1 MPPKPCAARRLETGR
16 ENDVDLL
23 VVFGLIAWIVASM
36 RKKNKAPSRKRKKD
50 LTAQEVTRKAQQ
62 LCEEAQS
69 RMAGKQ
75 QKAFMR
81 EHEPLAEGESH
92 AAPNAAE
99 YMGSLH
105 ETSTEGEDLCD
116 PELEHSRPSPD
127 APDSVYAG
135 EIGRE
140 PMLDFSA
147 KGLYQGIVMSEILAR
162 PSRRAR
168 RGV

>member
-1 MPPKPCAARRLETGR
+1 M
-16 ENDVDLL
+16 DVL

-36 RKKNKAPSRKRKKD
+36 RKKNKAPSRKRKKA
-50 LTAQEVTRKAQQ
+50 LTAQEVTQKAQQ

-69 RMAGKQ
+69 RMEGKQ

-92 AAPNAAE
+92 AVPNATSTE

-105 ETSTEGEDLCD
+105 ETSAEGEDDCD
-116 PELEHSRPSPD
+116 PELEHRRFV
-127 APDSVYAG
+127 APPEDSVYAE

-147 KGLYQGIVMSEILAR
+147 KGLYQGVVMSEILTR
-162 PSRRAR
+162 PSRRVR

>member
-1 MPPKPCAARRLETGR
+1 M
-16 ENDVDLL
+16 DVL
-23 VVFGLIAWIVASM
+23 VVLGLIVWFLTSM
-36 RKKNKAPSRKRKKD
+36 KKKTKGPAPKRKKT
-50 LTAQEVTRKAQQ
+50 LTAQEVNQKAQK

-69 RMAGKQ
+69 RMAGKP
-75 QKAFMR
+75 QKAFMQ
-81 EHEPLAEGESH
+81 EHEPLVEGESH
-92 AAPNAAE
+92 AVPDTEGRQME

-116 PELEHSRPSPD
+116 PELEHSRPSPEE
-127 APDSVYAG
+127 PESVCAG

-168 RGV
+168 GGV

>member
-1 MPPKPCAARRLETGR
+1 M
-16 ENDVDLL
+16 DVL
-23 VVFGLIAWIVASM
+23 VVFGLIAWLVASM
-36 RKKNKAPSRKRKKD
+36 KKKNKAPSRKRKNE
-50 LTAQEVTRKAQQ
+50 LTAQEVTQKAQQ

-69 RMAGKQ
+69 RMAGKR
-75 QKAFMR
+75 QKAFMQ

-92 AAPNAAE
+92 AVPNTASLRTE

-105 ETSTEGEDLCD
+105 QTSTEGEDFCD

-127 APDSVYAG
+127 APDSVYAE

-147 KGLYQGIVMSEILAR
+147 KGLYQGVVMSEILTR
-162 PSRRAR
+162 PSRRVR

>member
-1 MPPKPCAARRLETGR
+1 M
-16 ENDVDLL
+16 DVL

-36 RKKNKAPSRKRKKD
+36 RKKNKAPSSKRKKA
-50 LTAQEVTRKAQQ
+50 LTAQEVTQKAQQ

-75 QKAFMR
+75 QKAFMQ
-81 EHEPLAEGESH
+81 EHEPLVEGDSH
-92 AAPNAAE
+92 AVPNATGTE

-105 ETSTEGEDLCD
+105 ETSTEGEDYCD
-116 PELEHSRPSPD
+116 PELEHRRFVAPSE
-127 APDSVYAG
+127 DSVYAE

-147 KGLYQGIVMSEILAR
+147 KGLYQGVVMSEILTR
-162 PSRRAR
+162 PSRRVR

>member
-1 MPPKPCAARRLETGR
+1 M
-16 ENDVDLL
+16 DVL
-23 VVFGLIAWIVASM
+23 VVFGLIAWLVASM
-36 RKKNKAPSRKRKKD
+36 KKKSKAPSRKRKKE

-75 QKAFMR
+75 QKAFMQ
-81 EHEPLAEGESH
+81 EHEPLGEGESH
-92 AAPNAAE
+92 AVPNATSTE

-105 ETSTEGEDLCD
+105 ETSAEGEDFCD
-116 PELEHSRPSPD
+116 PELEHRRFVASSE
-127 APDSVYAG
+127 DSVYAG

-147 KGLYQGIVMSEILAR
+147 KGLYQGIVMSEILTR
-162 PSRRAR
+162 PSRRVR